1 MAADRKRPI
10 LRVLA
15 AVIPAL
21 ALVALLESAASG
33 RAEAKPPAIT
43 PADRQEA
50 QTIFSMRCAACHGQ
64 TGAGDGPGS
73 AALTPKPRNF
83 QDLKWQKSVTDD
95 YIEKIIV
102 QGGLAVGRSA
112 SMPGNPD
119 LASKPGTVAALR
131 EHIRGLAKKK

>member
-1 MAADRKRPI
+1 MAADRNRPI
-10 LRVLA
+10 LPVLA
-15 AVIPAL
+15 ALVPVL
-21 ALVALLESAASG
+21 ALVAALQITAPS
-33 RAEAKPPAIT
+33 RAQGKATTIT
-43 PADRQEA
+43 PANRQEA
-50 QTIFSMRCAACHGQ
+50 QQIFAMRCAACHGQ

-73 AALTPKPRNF
+73 AALTPKPRNL
-83 QDLKWQKSVTDD
+83 QDPKWQKSVTDD

-102 QGGLAVGRSA
+102 QGGLAVGKSA